1 MRPRRIPA
9 RSTVKTRSSEA
20 GRGVYLGFTWLVLLL
35 PMAAAGQKVERTP
48 PRVITSDDEIT
59 KAVELT
65 RAHPSDAAWSHL
77 GDVFMQK
84 ARETFDLSYYGRAEA
99 AYRKAIER
107 NAIEA
112 DALAGMAWVESARH
126 EFEQSVEWANRAL
139 AVQPKRA
146 DAYGLLG
153 DAAVEMG
160 DYDKAFEHYQ
170 KMLDI
175 RPDISSY
182 SRAAHL
188 LFLTGDVKKATW
200 LMTKAIAAGA
210 PYAENT
216 AWCRAQLA
224 LMQFAEGA
232 YLPASQV
239 LADALTKAPGN
250 YHLLAAMGKVKA
262 ALKDYPAAIDY
273 YQRAEAVVPQ
283 HEVVVALGD
292 IYALQGNEHDAEAQ
306 YALVEVIRKLNRSNG
321 VIGDL
326 QWVQFSTDHARNLRQ
341 ALGMAESEYKTRPN
355 VYAADILA
363 WCYFKNGMIPE
374 ARKYIDKAL
383 SRKTP
388 EAMFLYHKGV
398 IYGASG
404 ETAAARTAL
413 YQALS
418 LNPNFHPIEAGA
430 AMKRINEL
438 GSLPLEAATPDKPL
452 HQ

>member
-9 RSTVKTRSSEA
+9 PTTVKTHSEV
-20 GRGVYLGFTWLVLLL
+20 RHGVYLGLTWLLLAL
-35 PMAAAGQKVERTP
+35 PMAAAGQRVDPTP
-48 PRVITSDDEIT
+48 ARAVTSDDEIT
-59 KAVELT
+59 KAVEVT
-65 RAHPSDAAWSHL
+65 RTHPSDTAWSHL

-84 ARETFDLSYYGRAEA
+84 ARETFDLSYYARAEA
-99 AYRKAIER
+99 AYRKAIDL
-107 NAIEA
+107 NATQA

-126 EFEQSVEWANRAL
+126 EFEQSIDWANRAL
-139 AVQPKRA
+139 AVQPNRP

-200 LMTKAIAAGA
+200 LMMKAIAAGA

-250 YHLLAAMGKVKA
+250 YHVLAALGKVKA

-273 YQRAEAVVPQ
+273 YKQAEAVVPQ

-292 IYALQGNEHDAEAQ
+292 IYALQGNQRDADAQ
-306 YALVEVIRKLNRSNG
+306 YALVEVIRKLNRANG

-326 QWVQFSTDHARNLRQ
+326 QWVQFSTDHDRNLPQ
-341 ALGMAESEYKTRPN
+341 ALRMAESEYKTRPN

-363 WCYFKNGMIPE
+363 WCYFKNSMIPD
-374 ARKYIDKAL
+374 ARRYIDKAL

-398 IYGASG
+398 IYAASR
-404 ETAAARTAL
+404 ETATARTAL

-418 LNPNFHPIEAGA
+418 LNPNFHPIESAA

-438 GSLPLEAATPDKPL
+438 GSVPMEAATSDRSP
-452 HQ
+452 HH